1 MEDKN
6 AFKKLLKKAKE
17 TKTPIQKEKSGVI
30 KPVEK
35 SYYLSM
41 EEEKLIQL
49 KKMAAEQ
56 RTSIKALINNA
67 IDEMY
72 F

>member
-1 MEDKN
+1 MYQKQ
-6 AFKKLLKKAKE
+6 KL
-17 TKTPIQKEKSGVI
+17 GVI
-30 KPVEK
+30 KPVKK

-72 F
+72 FKEVINDVYKSSINTR